1 MCSNSP
7 LNSGAPP
14 HFALLIRFFLQFPL
28 LPPSS
33 FCLALW
39 LCYLMFVVAFSL
51 SVLIYICFIS
61 VYFYIHC
68 YPSHFFLFTSFV
80 IHLVALIV
88 VIFLMYNMNFFSLL
102 FINIF
107 YSYIY
112 NTKFSSQFNFKLGRI
127 FFNKFYS
134 LSGIFKNVAKDI
146 KI

>member
-1 MCSNSP
+1 MHYFNSTFRRSTYKQIAVLPLILPCS
-7 LNSGAPP
+7 
-14 HFALLIRFFLQFPL
+14 FVFFLQFPL

-88 VIFLMYNMNFFSLL
+88 VIFLMYNMNFFHYYLL
-102 FINIF
+102 
-107 YSYIY
+107 
-112 NTKFSSQFNFKLGRI
+112 I
-127 FFNKFYS
+127 FFIHISIILNFRPNLILNWDKFF
-134 LSGIFKNVAKDI
+134 LIIFKNFPAFL
-146 KI
+146 